1 MPDAPGPGAADP
13 RSERARDLVRDADFV
28 WHQRFELAP
37 GVVTPGEND
46 IVWLLNEAAIPD
58 DMSGMTALDIG
69 TTNGGAAFELERR
82 GAERVVAIDI
92 EDPRHYGFDVLSEFV
107 GSGVE
112 YVRAST
118 YEAAAVLDERF
129 DVVLFLGV
137 LYHLR
142 HPLLALDN
150 VAELVRGEAF
160 IETAVADHQLG
171 RRRRW
176 PLARFYR
183 GAELKEDSSNWFTP
197 TVAAL
202 LDWCASSG
210 LEPQLVEAWP
220 KRAPERAVLRA
231 RRAEG
236 PPEYTRLSYELPLD
250 CRVLHRRGDPAP
262 REP

>member
-1 MPDAPGPGAADP
+1 MGDAEGPGARGP
-13 RSERARDLVRDADFV
+13 RSEQARDLIRDANFV

-37 GVVTPGEND
+37 GVLTPGGND
-46 IVWLLNEAAIPD
+46 IAWLLDEAGIPED
-58 DMSGMTALDIG
+58 LRGKTALDIG

-118 YEAAAVLDERF
+118 YEAAAVLGEGF
-129 DVVLFLGV
+129 DLVLFLGV

-160 IETAVADHQLG
+160 IETAVADHELG
-171 RRRRW
+171 RAGRR

-183 GAELKEDSSNWFTP
+183 GAELNEDSSNWFTP
-197 TVAAL
+197 TVSAL

-210 LEPQLVEAWP
+210 LEPELVGAWP
-220 KRAPERAVLRA
+220 RRSPERAVVRA
-231 RRAEG
+231 RRSAG
-236 PPEYTRLSYELPLD
+236 LPEYRSVSYELPLD
-250 CRVLHRRGDPAP
+250 CRVLHGRDDAPA
-262 REP
+262 REQ